1 MTDHLQHYTITITAE
16 GPLFIGSGQ
25 SIGKKEYLFDP
36 RRKRVSVPD
45 MPKMCR
51 FLQERRLMNAYESFM
66 IDRTNGAKDLSAWLR
81 SQNIQEQ
88 ECRPWIAYSIDSGDA
103 VFEDRGKKEIAAF
116 VKDPFGCPYV
126 PGSSL
131 KGALRT
137 VLLAAAILDDPKD
150 FQSNQKAI
158 LDGELSGGRQRVL
171 KREVDQLEQKTFYTL
186 GRDEKI
192 RRNAVNDM
200 LSGLRIGDSAPL
212 SVEDLTLCQ
221 KIDVLP
227 DGQQRRLPILRECL
241 KPGTVLRF
249 PLTID
254 PRLFSRSPK
263 ELLQAAESFVQNYDR
278 CYLRAFPVDDILGG
292 GNLYLGGGSGFVS
305 KTVLYPLL
313 GERGLRRTG
322 EILSQQFRNHRHN
335 QDIRRGVSPHT
346 LKCTKYQSR
355 LYEMGACTMEIE

>member
-36 RRKRVSVPD
+36 RRKRVSIPD
-45 MPKMCR
+45 MPKLCR

-66 IDRTNGAKDLSAWLR
+66 IDRTKGAIDLTAWLR

-88 ECRPWIAYSIDSGDA
+88 ECQPWIAYSIDSGDT
-103 VFEDRGKKEIAAF
+103 VFEDRGKKEIVAF

-137 VLLAAAILDDPKD
+137 VLLSDAVLDHPQQFQNEQQAI
-150 FQSNQKAI
+150 QRA
-158 LDGELSGGRQRVL
+158 ELFGGRQKML
-171 KREVDQLEQKTFYTL
+171 KREIDQLEQKAFYTL
-186 GRDEKI
+186 GRDEKN

-254 PRLFSRSPK
+254 PKFFPHSPK
-263 ELLQAAESFVQNYDR
+263 GLLQAAEEFVQNYDR
-278 CYLRAFPVDDILGG
+278 CYLRAFPVDDIMGG

-313 GERGLRRTG
+313 GERGLRRTS
-322 EILSQQFRNHRHN
+322 EILAQQFRNHKHN
-335 QDIRRGVSPHT
+335 QDIRRGVSPRT
-346 LKCTKYQSR
+346 LKCTKYQNR